1 LHVETNEYP
10 PSAFAEGQAVQASLP
25 PHLVEEFADPI
36 ECYQLQRQFK
46 SLLAAS
52 GDDGDGL
59 LQAAEVLSCAKSIG
73 DHVDPEKVNMEWAN
87 TLVAGV
93 LGRDDNTPG
102 DEGID
107 LKHFMEM
114 IRQVW

>member
-1 LHVETNEYP
+1 MVRST
-10 PSAFAEGQAVQASLP
+10 LP
-25 PHLVEEFADPI
+25 PDLAEEFSDPI

-59 LQAAEVLSCAKSIG
+59 LQASEVLSCARGIG
-73 DHVDPEKVNMEWAN
+73 DDLDPAKVNMEWAN

-107 LKHFMEM
+107 LIHFMMM
-114 IRQVW
+114 IRQVFPTI